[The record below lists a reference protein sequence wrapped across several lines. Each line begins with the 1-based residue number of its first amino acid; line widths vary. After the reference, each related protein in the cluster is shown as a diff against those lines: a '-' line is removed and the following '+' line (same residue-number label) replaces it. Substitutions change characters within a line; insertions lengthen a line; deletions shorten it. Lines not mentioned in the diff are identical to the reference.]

1 MKKLIAFLLVI
12 SFFCVLHFYTE
23 WRFENDPPRGMLER
37 LEDWFGDLGQT
48 QITDDKDLIGSREVG
63 VDDYVGSYM
72 AECNGSSERDIVFG
86 GASTHE
92 RVLRCYGS
100 IQSKEGTAEIRIRLN
115 DEVIILQ
122 TDEAGNFETE
132 LHLKSGGNYIMVD
145 YSDFTGSVEMFCEY
159 IEEENQAV

>member
-1 MKKLIAFLLVI
+1 MKHLVTVI
-12 SFFCVLHFYTE
+12 LFVCALFCLS
-23 WRFENDPPRGMLER
+23 GCR
-37 LEDWFGDLGQT
+37 LNYMEPDEVDAYLDGVAGKIGDS
-48 QITDDKDLIGSREVG
+48 QITEDDDLIGKRDLS
-63 VDDYVGSYM
+63 DDAYCGSYV
-72 AECNGSSERDIVFG
+72 ADCNSQTGRDVVFG

-100 IQSKEGTAEIRIRLN
+100 MQSKEGTAEIRIRLN

-145 YSDFTGSVEMFCEY
+145 YSDFTGSVEIFCEY